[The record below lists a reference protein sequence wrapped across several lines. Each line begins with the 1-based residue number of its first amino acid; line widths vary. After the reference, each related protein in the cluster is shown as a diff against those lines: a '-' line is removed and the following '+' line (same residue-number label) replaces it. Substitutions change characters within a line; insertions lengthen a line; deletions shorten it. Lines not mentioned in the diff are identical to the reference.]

1 MQPDPDLSSLKRSLT
16 LPLVTLYGL
25 GNILG
30 AGIYVLI
37 GKVAGEA
44 GFATPHSFLLASL
57 IAGITA
63 FSYAELASRFPLSAG
78 EAVYVQEGLRIRKVS
93 VIVGILIIATG
104 IASAAT
110 ITRGFVGYLQ
120 IFIQVPD
127 NVAMVTLL
135 VLLGSLAAWGI
146 TQSVATAAIFT
157 LLEVVGLFL
166 ILGVTLPEIPQYIP
180 RANSAPDIAWTGI
193 IGGAFLAFYAYVGFE
208 DIVNIAEEVKRPRRN
223 LPLAILLALG
233 LATLLYVF
241 VAVAALSVVSPAVLR
256 QSEAPL
262 ATVYQSV
269 TGSDPWL
276 ISFISMFAVVI
287 GGLIQIIMS
296 SRVCYGMSQQGWL
309 PSSLGRINRLTRTPL
324 LATALV
330 TGLVTAGALWL
341 PIETLA
347 RTTTTLL
354 LFIFILINLS
364 LARIKLDPKR
374 ETPDFQVPLALPI
387 LGFVVSLGFLL
398 AQLIAY
404 NAD

>member
-63 FSYAELASRFPLSAG
+63 FSYAELASRFPLSTG
-78 EAVYVQEGLRIRKVS
+78 EAVYVEEGLRIRRVS
-93 VIVGILIIATG
+93 VIVGILIITTG
-104 IASAAT
+104 IVSAAT

-127 NVAMVTLL
+127 NVVMVTLASPARKPCRTGYNSIGSDCRHLYL
-135 VLLGSLAAWGI
+135 VGSGRPFPNTRSNFARNPP
-146 TQSVATAAIFT
+146 VK
-157 LLEVVGLFL
+157 
-166 ILGVTLPEIPQYIP
+166 P

-208 DIVNIAEEVKRPRRN
+208 DIVNVAEEAKRPRRN
-223 LPLAILLALG
+223 LPSAILMAPG
-233 LATLLYVF
+233 IATLIYAF
-241 VAVAALSVVSPAVLR
+241 VAVAALSVVSPAVLS

-269 TGSDPWL
+269 TGSDP
-276 ISFISMFAVVI
+276 
-287 GGLIQIIMS
+287 
-296 SRVCYGMSQQGWL
+296 
-309 PSSLGRINRLTRTPL
+309 
-324 LATALV
+324 
-330 TGLVTAGALWL
+330 
-341 PIETLA
+341 
-347 RTTTTLL
+347 
-354 LFIFILINLS
+354 
-364 LARIKLDPKR
+364 
-374 ETPDFQVPLALPI
+374 
-387 LGFVVSLGFLL
+387 
-398 AQLIAY
+398 
-404 NAD
+404 

>member
-104 IASAAT
+104 IVSAAT

-193 IGGAFLAFYAYVGFE
+193 IGG
-208 DIVNIAEEVKRPRRN
+208 
-223 LPLAILLALG
+223 
-233 LATLLYVF
+233 
-241 VAVAALSVVSPAVLR
+241 
-256 QSEAPL
+256 
-262 ATVYQSV
+262 
-269 TGSDPWL
+269 
-276 ISFISMFAVVI
+276 
-287 GGLIQIIMS
+287 
-296 SRVCYGMSQQGWL
+296 
-309 PSSLGRINRLTRTPL
+309 PSSLFMPTSASRT
-324 LATALV
+324 
-330 TGLVTAGALWL
+330 
-341 PIETLA
+341 
-347 RTTTTLL
+347 
-354 LFIFILINLS
+354 S
-364 LARIKLDPKR
+364 
-374 ETPDFQVPLALPI
+374 
-387 LGFVVSLGFLL
+387 
-398 AQLIAY
+398 
-404 NAD
+404 